1 MTDNEKRAHD
11 LAVSLVQPVMKE
23 RNYDLTFDSDMGIS
37 QLSPEVYETYDEL
50 YHALIEKI
58 K

>member
-23 RNYDLTFDSDMGIS
+23 RNYDLTFFDDMGIS
-37 QLSPEVYETYDEL
+37 QLSPEVHETYQEL
-50 YHALIEKI
+50 QNEILKNL